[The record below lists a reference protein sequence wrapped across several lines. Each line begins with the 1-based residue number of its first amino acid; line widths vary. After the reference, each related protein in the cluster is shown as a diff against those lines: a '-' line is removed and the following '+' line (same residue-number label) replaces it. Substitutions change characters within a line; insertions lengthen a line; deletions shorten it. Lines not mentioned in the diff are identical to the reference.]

1 MELILTML
9 GEETSKEIHKAK
21 NSKGFDELHRDVK
34 DAGKI
39 AKKTRL
45 EIEDKTGKKI
55 VESENFH
62 KLNTKKVRKIQE
74 KN

>member
-1 MELILTML
+1 ML
-9 GEETSKEIHKAK
+9 GEETAKEIHK
-21 NSKGFDELHRDVK
+21 SRDSQGFIELKTDVK

-55 VESENFH
+55 VSRDNFLNIETREN
-62 KLNTKKVRKIQE
+62 KQIENLKE
-74 KN
+74 LDS